1 VIVLHQWATEILCK
15 GRFFKMFGY
24 IWIILIIAQVL
35 EATPCEP
42 CKSELCATP
51 ISNCP
56 AGYTTDRC
64 GCCQICART
73 ENELCDQ
80 SPEEDRYGM
89 CGENLDCVSRKEDG
103 GDPEEFVCKCREV
116 KMVCSNEDTTYNTIC
131 ALNEESIKRGSPDKY
146 SPQLSMLYWG
156 PCKESPVIM
165 SPPEDSYG
173 PLGANLTLDCEARGF
188 PAPTITW
195 QFLSTDGKTI
205 SLPSDDQSV
214 SIQMRGGPEPLMV
227 TGWMQIMSL
236 DPSYIGDYHCIA
248 SNSEGKAFSKASV
261 GVYKNEL

>member
-1 VIVLHQWATEILCK
+1 MVLLGLC
-15 GRFFKMFGY
+15 
-24 IWIILIIAQVL
+24 LLAIALTGGVS
-35 EATPCEP
+35 ATPCEP
-42 CKSELCATP
+42 CKSELCASP
-51 ISNCP
+51 PSRC
-56 AGYTTDRC
+56 ASGYATDRC

-73 ENELCDQ
+73 ENQLCDKF
-80 SPEEDRYGM
+80 PEEDRYGI
-89 CGENLDCVSRKEDG
+89 CGENLECMSRKEDG
-103 GDPEEFVCKCREV
+103 GDPDEFVCKCREV
-116 KMVCSNEDTTYNTIC
+116 KMVCSNEGETYSTIC
-131 ALNEESIKRGSPDKY
+131 SLNEESINRGSPDKY
-146 SPQLSMLYWG
+146 NPQLSMEYWG
-156 PCKESPVIM
+156 PCIEPPVIM

-195 QFLSTDGKTI
+195 QFLSTEGKTI

-248 SNSEGKAFSKASV
+248 SNTEGQAFSKASV

>member
-1 VIVLHQWATEILCK
+1 
-15 GRFFKMFGY
+15 MF
-24 IWIILIIAQVL
+24 LIAGFL
-35 EATPCEP
+35 LAAWTPSSSGTPCEP
-42 CKSELCATP
+42 CKSELCASP
-51 ISNCP
+51 PSRCA
-56 AGYTTDRC
+56 AGYATDRC

-73 ENELCDQ
+73 EGELCDQ
-80 SPEEDRYGM
+80 SPEEDRYGI
-89 CGENLDCVSRKEDG
+89 CGENLDCKSRKDDG
-103 GDPEEFVCKCREV
+103 GDPYEYVCKCKET
-116 KMVCSNEDTTYNTIC
+116 KMVCSNEGRTYSTIC
-131 ALNEESIKRGSPDKY
+131 ELNEESINRGSPDKY
-146 SPQLSMLYWG
+146 SPQLSMKYWG
-156 PCKESPVIM
+156 PCKESPVIQ
-165 SPPEDSYG
+165 SPPKDSYG

-195 QFLSTDGKTI
+195 QFLSTEGETI

>member
-1 VIVLHQWATEILCK
+1 
-15 GRFFKMFGY
+15 MFCLVGLALAGG
-24 IWIILIIAQVL
+24 IS
-35 EATPCEP
+35 ATPCQP

-51 ISNCP
+51 PSRCA
-56 AGYTTDRC
+56 AGYATDRC

-73 ENELCDQ
+73 ENQLCDQ
-80 SPEEDRYGM
+80 NREEDRFGI
-89 CGENLDCVSRKEDG
+89 CGEGLECVSRKEDG
-103 GDPEEFVCKCREV
+103 GDPDEFVCKCREV
-116 KMVCSNEDTTYNTIC
+116 KMVCSNEGQTYTTIC
-131 ALNEESIKRGSPDKY
+131 SLNEESINRGSPDKY
-146 SPQLSMLYWG
+146 NPQLNMEYWG
-156 PCKESPVIM
+156 PCIESPVIM
-165 SPPEDSYG
+165 SPPEDSFG

-195 QFLSTDGKTI
+195 QFLSTEGKTI

>member
-1 VIVLHQWATEILCK
+1 MGSYVDVIVLIQWATEILCT

-56 AGYTTDRC
+56 AGNTTDRC

-156 PCKESPVIM
+156 PCKESPV
-165 SPPEDSYG
+165 
-173 PLGANLTLDCEARGF
+173 
-188 PAPTITW
+188 TITW
-195 QFLSTDGKTI
+195 QSLSTDGKTI